1 MLSVISTFTSIILNK
16 IVMIFVIVAIL
27 TNVGI
32 NLTEKWATGIIPA
45 NAQNMLDLQECAS
58 TSNNPDLQSVV
69 LASLAKPITKSQAT
83 ELLEQCSK

>member
-1 MLSVISTFTSIILNK
+1 MNSVISTFASIILNK
-16 IVMIFVIVAIL
+16 LTMILVVVAIL

-45 NAQNMLDLQECAS
+45 NAQELLDLQACAS
-58 TSNNPDLQSVV
+58 SSNNEDLKNVV
-69 LASLAKPITKSQAT
+69 LASIAKPISKSQAT